1 MIGKP
6 NNFFLTQQR
15 FVYSLSGTHDESK
28 VLYVVNFYQSIF
40 QKVLHPFYSE
50 DNEDGIHDNSVYVD
64 PKQILV
70 VYDFKLKWAQLKIES
85 LLSQNA
91 SIISINEKDEKKL
104 FENLKEDTNK
114 S

>member
-1 MIGKP
+1 
-6 NNFFLTQQR
+6 
-15 FVYSLSGTHDESK
+15 
-28 VLYVVNFYQSIF
+28 
-40 QKVLHPFYSE
+40 
-50 DNEDGIHDNSVYVD
+50 
-64 PKQILV
+64 LV
-70 VYDFKLKWAQLKIES
+70 VHDFKLKWAQLKIES